1 MSLNHKNISQIHS
14 TLSNYS
20 HQPELM
26 VVSKNRSLEDI
37 QELLQIGYRLFGEN
51 RVQEAKTKF
60 QNLISSFADLNLHLI
75 GPLQSNKVRDALKI
89 FHTIQ
94 SVDRKKIVEE
104 IAKNID
110 KEELIVT
117 KNYFIQVNIG
127 SEIQKS
133 GISLEELD
141 EFYEF
146 CLNYKLPIKGLMCIP
161 PVNKKP
167 DHYFEKMV
175 KARDAINSNL
185 NLSMGMSS
193 DYETALKY
201 QSDLIRIGSSFFQ

>member
-1 MSLNHKNISQIHS
+1 VPLNHRNISLIQS
-14 TLSNYS
+14 TLNKNS
-20 HQPELM
+20 HKTELM
-26 VVSKNRSLEDI
+26 VVSKNRSFEDVR
-37 QELLQIGYRLFGEN
+37 ELLEMGYRLFGEN

-94 SVDRKKIVEE
+94 SVDRKKIVKE

-110 KEELIVT
+110 KEELIIT

-193 DYETALKY
+193 DYEIALKH

>member
-1 MSLNHKNISQIHS
+1 MPLNHRNISLIHS
-14 TLSNYS
+14 TLDKHG
-20 HQPELM
+20 HQSELM
-26 VVSKNRSLEDI
+26 VVSKNRSFEDVR
-37 QELLQIGYRLFGEN
+37 ELLEMGYRLFGEN
-51 RVQEAKTKF
+51 RVQEAKIKF
-60 QNLISSFADLNLHLI
+60 QNLTSSFSDLNLHLI

-193 DYETALKY
+193 DYEIALKY

>member
-133 GISLEELD
+133 GISLEELN

-185 NLSMGMSS
+185 SLSMGMSS

>member
-185 NLSMGMSS
+185 SLSMGMSS

>member
-1 MSLNHKNISQIHS
+1 MPLNHRNISLIHS
-14 TLSNYS
+14 TLNKNS
-20 HQPELM
+20 HKTELM
-26 VVSKNRSLEDI
+26 VVSKNRSFEDVS
-37 QELLQIGYRLFGEN
+37 ELLEMGYRLFGEN
-51 RVQEAKTKF
+51 RVQEAKNKF
-60 QNLISSFADLNLHLI
+60 QNLISIFADLNLHLI

-94 SVDRKKIVEE
+94 SVDRKKIVKE

-110 KEELIVT
+110 KDELIVT

-133 GISLEELD
+133 GILLEELD

-193 DYETALKY
+193 DYEIALKY

>member
-193 DYETALKY
+193 DYEIALKY

>member
-1 MSLNHKNISQIHS
+1 MPLNHRNISLIHS
-14 TLSNYS
+14 TLNKYN
-20 HQPELM
+20 HQSELM
-26 VVSKNRSLEDI
+26 VVSKNRSFEDVK
-37 QELLQIGYRLFGEN
+37 ELLEMGYRLFGEN
-51 RVQEAKTKF
+51 RVQEAKIKF
-60 QNLISSFADLNLHLI
+60 QNLTPSFADLNLHLI
-75 GPLQSNKVRDALKI
+75 GPLQSNKVKDALKI

-104 IAKNID
+104 IAKNFD
-110 KEELIVT
+110 KEEVIVT

-133 GISLEELD
+133 GISLKELD

-146 CLNYKLPIKGLMCIP
+146 CLKHKLPIKGLMCIP

-185 NLSMGMSS
+185 NLSMGMSA
-193 DYETALKY
+193 DFEIALKY

>member
-1 MSLNHKNISQIHS
+1 VSLNHKNISQIHS

>member
-1 MSLNHKNISQIHS
+1 MFNIKKFNKIKEKLEKYNK
-14 TLSNYS
+14 TGKI
-20 HQPELM
+20 
-26 VVSKNRSLEDI
+26 VAISKNHPLESVLEAI
-37 QELLQIGYRLFGEN
+37 NQGVFIFGEN

-185 NLSMGMSS
+185 SLSMGMSS
-193 DYETALKY
+193 DYEIALKY